1 MRVLGIGQPLGALMR
16 AFCAAAAAA
25 VVAGA
30 AANAADAPSGRAP
43 TRIPAEELGLAL
55 RTLAKDRGF
64 QVVYV
69 SAEVEHRTSPGAA
82 GDLTVDEALT
92 RVLRGTG
99 LTFYR
104 MSDSGIVIEPIA
116 SPAPPRVAHP
126 LAVAAAQPPPPPTSH
141 RSAQTASAPAQLGP
155 VTVEA
160 AAERRALRRKV
171 DRFVTAAIVQPSGD
185 ALDRWNTPICPLV
198 AGLPRAWGELILERI
213 SRAALDAHAPLAGR
227 VCHPNLFVVAHN
239 QVAQLV
245 RKWWTQDRTGFDSN
259 DQGVEAVYR
268 FFRSRRPIRA
278 WYNTRWGDS
287 DGDACMSAQ
296 SAAALGTGLP
306 QTLDAQTCAN
316 GVDTRLTYS
325 STASNITSAI
335 VVVDT
340 SRMKGMTTRQ
350 LADYI
355 ALIGL
360 ADVRLDAGPGGV
372 PSILG
377 LFGHET
383 PPPSLT
389 RWDRALLYSLY
400 NTSQAD
406 RLQIPEMEITMVRR
420 IAP

>member
-1 MRVLGIGQPLGALMR
+1 MRALGIGPPLGALMR
-16 AFCAAAAAA
+16 ALCAAAA
-25 VVAGA
+25 VLAGA
-30 AANAADAPSGRAP
+30 AVANAADAPPERAP
-43 TRIPAEELGLAL
+43 TRIPAEDLGLAL
-55 RTLAKDRGF
+55 RTLAQERGF

-69 SAEVEHRTSPGAA
+69 SGQVARRTSSGAT
-82 GDLTVDEALT
+82 GELTVDEALS

-104 MSDSGIVIEPIA
+104 LSDSGIVIEPIA
-116 SPAPPRVAHP
+116 SPASPRAPHP
-126 LAVAAAQPPPPPTSH
+126 LPVYGAQSSPPPASH
-141 RSAQTASAPAQLGP
+141 RSLQAAAAPARLGP

-160 AAERRALRRKV
+160 SEERRVLRRKV

-198 AGLPRAWGELILERI
+198 AGLPKAWGELILERI
-213 SRAALDAHAPLAGR
+213 SKAALDAHAPLAGQ

-245 RKWWTQDRTGFDSN
+245 RKWWRQDRTEFNFN
-259 DQGVEAVYR
+259 DQGIETVYR
-268 FFRSRRPIRA
+268 FFRSKRPIRA
-278 WYNTRWGDS
+278 WYNTRWGDP
-287 DGDACMSAQ
+287 DGGACTSAQ
-296 SAAALGTGLP
+296 AAAALGTGLP
-306 QTLDAQTCAN
+306 QSLDAQACAN

-360 ADVRLDAGPGGV
+360 ADVRLEAGPTPV
-372 PSILG
+372 PSILQ

-383 PPPSLT
+383 PPAGLT

-400 NTSQAD
+400 NTSQTD

-420 IAP
+420 VAP